1 MEDADAA
8 AYGKRFLWRR
18 EEMVTRRALM
28 AAGLAAGTLAAL
40 PAMAADVVKIG
51 LVLPMTGPFASTG
64 RQVEAGVKAFIA
76 LNGDTVAGK
85 KIEIV
90 LRDDGGVADQTR
102 RIAQELV
109 VNDGVK
115 MLAGFGLTPLA
126 MSVAPVLNQAK
137 IPAIITSAT
146 TSAIMKQSEYY
157 VRTSMAGPQSAVPVA
172 TWAVKNNLK
181 RVVTLVSDYGPGID
195 IEQGFTNQFKK
206 EGGTIVEAVRVPLA
220 NPDFA
225 PFLQRVRDA
234 KPDAVFV
241 FVPSG
246 VGSLFMKQ
254 FVDRGLSDAGIK
266 LIATGDVTDD
276 DLLNGIGAA
285 SKGVITGHFYSALHD
300 SPENKAFVAQ
310 VRKASNNMRPN
321 FMSVGGYD
329 AMTLAYAALK
339 KTNGDTDG
347 TKLVE
352 AMKGMSWIS
361 PRGPITI
368 DPATRDIVQDIY
380 MREVKEVNGE
390 LYNVEFATYPK
401 IHDPNAVK

>member
-1 MEDADAA
+1 MI
-8 AYGKRFLWRR
+8 
-18 EEMVTRRALM
+18 TRRTLM
-28 AAGLAAGTLAAL
+28 AAAGIAMSGLAGL
-40 PAMAADVVKIG
+40 PAAAQETVKVG
-51 LVLPMTGPFASTG
+51 LILPMTGPFASTG
-64 RQVEAGVKAFIA
+64 RQVEAGVKAYMA

-85 KIEIV
+85 KIEVV
-90 LRDDGGVADQTR
+90 LRDDAGVADQTR

-115 MLAGFGLTPLA
+115 MLMGFGLTPLA

-146 TSAIMKQSEYY
+146 TSAIMPQSQYY

-172 TWAVKNNLK
+172 TWAVQNNLK

-234 KPDAVFV
+234 KPDAVFA

-254 FVDRGLSDAGIK
+254 FVERGLAEAGIK
-266 LIATGDVTDD
+266 LIGTGDITDD
-276 DLLNGIGAA
+276 DLLNGIGPAA
-285 SKGVITGHFYSALHD
+285 KGVITGHFYSALHD
-300 SPENKAFVAQ
+300 SPENKAFVEQ
-310 VRKASNNMRPN
+310 VKKATNNMRPN

-329 AMTLAYAALK
+329 AMALAYAALK
-339 KTNGDTDG
+339 KTEGDTDG

-352 AMKGMSWIS
+352 AMKGMSWTS

-380 MREVKEVNGE
+380 MREVKEVDGE

-401 IHDPNAVK
+401 IKDPNVK

>member
-1 MEDADAA
+1 MIRRKFLSAA
-8 AYGKRFLWRR
+8 CLVLG
-18 EEMVTRRALM
+18 
-28 AAGLAAGTLAAL
+28 GLAGI
-40 PAMAADVVKIG
+40 PAMAQDAVKIG
-51 LVLPMTGPFASTG
+51 LILPMTGPFASTG
-64 RQVEAGVKAFIA
+64 RQVEAGVKAYMA
-76 LNGDTVAGK
+76 LNGETVAGK
-85 KIEIV
+85 KVEIV
-90 LRDDGGVADQTR
+90 LRDDAGVADQTR

-115 MLAGFGLTPLA
+115 MLMGFGLTPLA

-146 TSAIMKQSEYY
+146 TSAIMSQSQYY
-157 VRTSMAGPQSAVPVA
+157 VRTSMGGPQSAVPVA
-172 TWAVKNNLK
+172 TWAVQNNLK
-181 RVVTLVSDYGPGID
+181 KVVTLVSDYGPGID

-206 EGGTIVEAVRVPLA
+206 EGGTIVEAIRVPLA

-234 KPDAVFV
+234 KPDAVFA

-254 FVDRGLSDAGIK
+254 FIDRGLDDAGIK
-266 LIATGDVTDD
+266 LIGTGDITDD
-276 DLLNGIGAA
+276 DLLNGIGPAA
-285 SKGVITGHFYSALHD
+285 KGVITGHFYSALHD

-310 VRKASNNMRPN
+310 VRKAANNMRPN
-321 FMSVGGYD
+321 FMAVGGYD
-329 AMTLAYAALK
+329 AMALAYAALK

-352 AMKGMSWIS
+352 AMKGMSWMS
-361 PRGPITI
+361 PRGSITI
-368 DPATRDIVQDIY
+368 DPSTRDIVQDIY
-380 MREVKEVNGE
+380 VREVKEVNGE

-401 IHDPNAVK
+401 IKDPNAK

>member
-1 MEDADAA
+1 MI
-8 AYGKRFLWRR
+8 
-18 EEMVTRRALM
+18 TRRTLM
-28 AAGLAAGTLAAL
+28 AAAGLAMGGLVAI
-40 PAMAADVVKIG
+40 PASAQETVKIG
-51 LVLPMTGPFASTG
+51 LILPMTGPFASTG
-64 RQVEAGVKAFIA
+64 RQVEAGVKAYMA

-85 KIEIV
+85 KIEVV

-109 VNDGVK
+109 VNDGAK
-115 MLAGFGLTPLA
+115 MLMGFGLTPLA

-146 TSAIMKQSEYY
+146 TSAIMPQSQYY
-157 VRTSMAGPQSAVPVA
+157 VRTSMGGPQSAVPVA
-172 TWAVKNNLK
+172 TWAVQNNLK
-181 RVVTLVSDYGPGID
+181 KVVTLVSDYGPGID

-206 EGGTIVEAVRVPLA
+206 DGGTIVEAIRVPLA

-234 KPDAVFV
+234 KPDAVFA
-241 FVPSG
+241 FVPAG
-246 VGSLFMKQ
+246 IGAQFMKQ
-254 FVDRGLSDAGIK
+254 YVDRGLADAGIK

-276 DLLNGIGAA
+276 DLLNGMGPVA
-285 SKGVITGHFYSALHD
+285 KGVITGHFYSALHD

-310 VRKASNNMRPN
+310 VKKAANNMRPN

-329 AMTLAYAALK
+329 AMTLAYMALK

-347 TKLVE
+347 TKLIE
-352 AMKGMSWIS
+352 AMKGATWTS

-390 LYNVEFATYPK
+390 LYNVEFATFPK
-401 IHDPNAVK
+401 IKDPNAK

>member
-1 MEDADAA
+1 MITRRTLMATAAVAFGTLTAFSAA
-8 AYGKRFLWRR
+8 AQ
-18 EEMVTRRALM
+18 ET
-28 AAGLAAGTLAAL
+28 
-40 PAMAADVVKIG
+40 VKIG

-64 RQVEAGVKAFIA
+64 RQVEAGVKAYIA
-76 LNGDTVAGK
+76 LNGDMVAGK

-90 LRDDGGVADQTR
+90 LRDDASVADQTR

-115 MLAGFGLTPLA
+115 MLMGFGLTPLA

-146 TSAIMKQSEYY
+146 TSAIMPQSQYY

-172 TWAVKNNLK
+172 TWAMQNNVK

-254 FVDRGLSDAGIK
+254 FIERGLADAGIK
-266 LIATGDVTDD
+266 LIGTGDITDD
-276 DLLNGIGAA
+276 DLLNGIGPAA
-285 SKGVITGHFYSALHD
+285 KGVITGHFYSALHD

-310 VRKASNNMRPN
+310 VKKANNGLRAN
-321 FMSVGGYD
+321 FMAVGGYD
-329 AMTLAYAALK
+329 AMTLASMALK

-352 AMKGMSWIS
+352 AMKGASWTS

-401 IHDPNAVK
+401 IKDPNAK

>member
-1 MEDADAA
+1 MIRRTFLGAA
-8 AYGKRFLWRR
+8 CL
-18 EEMVTRRALM
+18 ALS
-28 AAGLAAGTLAAL
+28 GLAAM
-40 PAMAADVVKIG
+40 PAVAQEAVKVG
-51 LVLPMTGPFASTG
+51 LILPMTGPFASTG
-64 RQVEAGVKAFIA
+64 RQVEAGIKAYMA

-85 KIEIV
+85 KIEVV
-90 LRDDGGVADQTR
+90 LRDDAGVADQTR

-115 MLAGFGLTPLA
+115 MLMGFGLTPLA

-146 TSAIMKQSEYY
+146 TSAIMAQSQYY

-172 TWAVKNNLK
+172 TWAVQNNMK
-181 RVVTLVSDYGPGID
+181 KVVTLVSDYGPGID
-195 IEQGFTNQFKK
+195 IEQGFTNQFEK
-206 EGGTIVEAVRVPLA
+206 EGGTIVEAIRVPLA

-234 KPDAVFV
+234 KPDAVFA

-254 FVDRGLSDAGIK
+254 FIDRGLAEAGIK
-266 LIATGDVTDD
+266 LIGTGDITDD
-276 DLLNGIGAA
+276 DLLNGIGPAA
-285 SKGVITGHFYSALHD
+285 KGVITGHFYSALHD
-300 SPENKAFVAQ
+300 SPENKAFVAE
-310 VRKASNNMRPN
+310 VRKANNNMRPN
-321 FMSVGGYD
+321 FMAVGGYD
-329 AMTLAYAALK
+329 AISLAYEALK

-352 AMKGMSWIS
+352 AMKGMSWTS

-380 MREVKEVNGE
+380 MREVKEVDGE
-390 LYNVEFATYPK
+390 LYNVEFATFPK
-401 IHDPNAVK
+401 IKDPNAK